1 MDQLKRMAATV
12 VQRGSMRAAARE
24 LHMTPSAV
32 SQQIRTLEQATGAS
46 LLHRST
52 RRLTLTQAGERY
64 HTGCAAMLAA
74 ARSAEDAVA
83 SLRDAPEGELRIA
96 APVRFARLIAQTL
109 GPLLTAHPRLS
120 LSLLL
125 DDAPACDAHLLQA
138 EIVVA
143 DDARAEPRGLDRTVR
158 PLQTQ
163 RTPCAAHSAATGT
176 TAIRAR
182 RLPRPP
188 ARSPRMRTEL
198 GAALLAIGAA
208 GLLLLGGCGTTPST
222 GSSRSYPSDRDGPLP
237 NPPADLEKVPDAEP
251 RVEPIR
257 PGGAN
262 KPYAVDGKRYEPLT
276 SDAPLKERGLA
287 SWYGRKFQGR
297 QTASGETYNMYA
309 MTAAHPT
316 MPLPSYARVR
326 NPANGKEIIV
336 RVNDRGP
343 FHSSR
348 VIDLSYTAALKLG
361 LLRGVGIVELERITN
376 EDIRSAAWRRPGD
389 TSAVAATGPAAP
401 QANATVADSSTAP
414 AAVDGA
420 APSAA
425 AAPPV
430 AATVADSPVAPAP
443 DTAPIPAPIAA
454 ADPPRTQATTDP
466 AARSET
472 RSLPVTTATAPTA
485 AARGFWVQLGAFRQ
499 RDGAITFQRRV
510 TAELD
515 WLAPLLAVFNDAP
528 VHRLQAGPYASKEEA
543 GAIAE
548 RVRDAL
554 KLVPVIVERR

>member
-1 MDQLKRMAATV
+1 
-12 VQRGSMRAAARE
+12 
-24 LHMTPSAV
+24 
-32 SQQIRTLEQATGAS
+32 
-46 LLHRST
+46 
-52 RRLTLTQAGERY
+52 
-64 HTGCAAMLAA
+64 
-74 ARSAEDAVA
+74 
-83 SLRDAPEGELRIA
+83 
-96 APVRFARLIAQTL
+96 
-109 GPLLTAHPRLS
+109 
-120 LSLLL
+120 
-125 DDAPACDAHLLQA
+125 
-138 EIVVA
+138 
-143 DDARAEPRGLDRTVR
+143 
-158 PLQTQ
+158 
-163 RTPCAAHSAATGT
+163 
-176 TAIRAR
+176 
-182 RLPRPP
+182 
-188 ARSPRMRTEL
+188 MRTEL
-198 GAALLAIGAA
+198 GAALMALGMA

-222 GSSRSYPSDRDGPLP
+222 GSSRSFPSDRDGPLP
-237 NPPADLEKVPDAEP
+237 NPPVDLEKVPDAEP
-251 RVEPIR
+251 RVETIR

-287 SWYGRKFQGR
+287 SWYGRKFHGR

-389 TSAVAATGPAAP
+389 TSAVAAAGVAAP
-401 QANATVADSSTAP
+401 RDSANAV
-414 AAVDGA
+414 GA
-420 APSAA
+420 AMPSVPANVEVPQAASSAAANAGMSRGAVAANGSPPPVLATAANTSAVQAASAA
-425 AAPPV
+425 AASNPSPASPV
-430 AATVADSPVAPAP
+430 AADASTPGATAGSSVAVASANLPAAPAP
-443 DTAPIPAPIAA
+443 DVTPNAAPSTRT
-454 ADPPRTQATTDP
+454 DQPRTQNPSDP
-466 AARSET
+466 AARSDT
-472 RSLPVTTATAPTA
+472 RSLPITIATAPTA

-499 RDGAITFQRRV
+499 RDGAVTFQRRV